1 MHRLMKVK
9 ITLVVIL
16 AFIFCQASS
25 VSATATNTDFS
36 KSMNLEPSVSYRG
49 TIDTSELSFSID
61 PELNTNIEFK
71 LEDTEGQ
78 YLEFCIYHGDE
89 ESDLIECI
97 GYETKST
104 TITHS
109 EKAVK
114 DTYYVKVTCT
124 ECELEGIDD
133 VPFMIIAEYTPE
145 SSNSQF
151 IVISL
156 TIAGILLVSS
166 TVYILVKK
174 VKRNNIWNS
183 NQTISNN
190 DENAMEDSNNE
201 RVSVV
206 QNITYNIQDSVIAGD
221 LDSAVNSSDDR
232 NGTPQDTL

>member
-1 MHRLMKVK
+1 M
-9 ITLVVIL
+9 
-16 AFIFCQASS
+16 
-25 VSATATNTDFS
+25 
-36 KSMNLEPSVSYRG
+36 
-49 TIDTSELSFSID
+49 
-61 PELNTNIEFK
+61 
-71 LEDTEGQ
+71 
-78 YLEFCIYHGDE
+78 
-89 ESDLIECI
+89 IECI
-97 GYETKST
+97 GYETKPT

-156 TIAGILLVSS
+156 TIAGILVVSL

-174 VKRNNIWNS
+174 AKRNNIWNS
-183 NQTISNN
+183 DQTISNN

-201 RVSVV
+201 RASVV

-221 LDSAVNSSDDR
+221 LDSAVNSSDD
-232 NGTPQDTL
+232 GDGIPQDTL

>member
-1 MHRLMKVK
+1 MHRLMKAK
-9 ITLVVIL
+9 IALIVIL
-16 AFIFCQASS
+16 AFISCQASS

-49 TIDTSELSFSID
+49 TIDTSELYFSID

-78 YLEFCIYHGDE
+78 YLEFCIYHGDG

-97 GYETKST
+97 GYETKPT

-124 ECELEGIDD
+124 ECELEGIGD
-133 VPFMIIAEYTPE
+133 VPFMVIAEYTPE

-151 IVISL
+151 IVVSL
-156 TIAGILLVSS
+156 TIAGVFVVSS

-183 NQTISNN
+183 DQTISNN

-221 LDSAVNSSDDR
+221 LDSAVNSNDD
-232 NGTPQDTL
+232 GDGAPQDTL

>member
-1 MHRLMKVK
+1 MMKAK

-25 VSATATNTDFS
+25 VSAAATNTGFS

-49 TIDTSELSFSID
+49 TIDTSELYFSIE

-78 YLEFCIYHGDE
+78 YLEFCIYHGDG

-97 GYETKST
+97 GYETKPT

-109 EKAVK
+109 EKVVK

-156 TIAGILLVSS
+156 TIAGILVVSL

-183 NQTISNN
+183 DQTISNN

-201 RVSVV
+201 RASVV
-206 QNITYNIQDSVIAGD
+206 QNITYNIQDSVITGD
-221 LDSAVNSSDDR
+221 LDSAVNSSDDG

>member
-1 MHRLMKVK
+1 MKVK
-9 ITLVVIL
+9 ITLIVIL

-36 KSMNLEPSVSYRG
+36 KSMNLEPSISYRG
-49 TIDTSELSFSID
+49 TIDTSELYFSID

-78 YLEFCIYHGDE
+78 YLEFCIYHGDG

-97 GYETKST
+97 GYETEPT
-104 TITHS
+104 TIIHS

-124 ECELEGIDD
+124 ECELEGIND

-145 SSNSQF
+145 LSNSQF

-156 TIAGILLVSS
+156 TIAGILVVSS

-201 RVSVV
+201 RASIV

-221 LDSAVNSSDDR
+221 LDSAVNSSDDG

>member
-1 MHRLMKVK
+1 MKAK
-9 ITLVVIL
+9 LTLVVIL
-16 AFIFCQASS
+16 GFISCQAISI
-25 VSATATNTDFS
+25 SATATNTDFS

-49 TIDTSELSFSID
+49 TIDTSELYFSID
-61 PELNTNIEFK
+61 PKLNTNIEFEF
-71 LEDTEGQ
+71 EDTEGQ
-78 YLEFCIYHGDE
+78 YLEFCIYHGDG

-97 GYETKST
+97 GYVTKAT

-114 DTYYVKVTCT
+114 DIYYVKVTCT

-133 VPFMIIAEYTPE
+133 VPFMIIAEYSTE

-156 TIAGILLVSS
+156 TIAGVLIVSL

-183 NQTISNN
+183 DQTISNT
-190 DENAMEDSNNE
+190 DGNAMEDSNNE

-221 LDSAVNSSDDR
+221 LDSAVNSSDD
-232 NGTPQDTL
+232 GDGIPQNTL

>member
-1 MHRLMKVK
+1 MKAK
-9 ITLVVIL
+9 ITLIVIL
-16 AFIFCQASS
+16 AFISCQASS

-49 TIDTSELSFSID
+49 TIDTSELYFSID

-78 YLEFCIYHGDE
+78 YLEFCIYHGDG

-97 GYETKST
+97 GYETNPT

-156 TIAGILLVSS
+156 TIAGVLVVSS

-183 NQTISNN
+183 DQTISNN
-190 DENAMEDSNNE
+190 DENAMEDSNNG
-201 RVSVV
+201 RASVV
-206 QNITYNIQDSVIAGD
+206 QNITYNILDSVIAGD
-221 LDSAVNSSDDR
+221 LDSAVNSSDDG

>member
-9 ITLVVIL
+9 ITLIVIL
-16 AFIFCQASS
+16 AFISCQASS

-49 TIDTSELSFSID
+49 TIDTSELYFSID
-61 PELNTNIEFK
+61 PELNTNIEFE

-78 YLEFCIYHGDE
+78 YLEFCIYHGDG
-89 ESDLIECI
+89 ESDLIKCI
-97 GYETKST
+97 GYETKPT

-156 TIAGILLVSS
+156 TIAGILVVSS

-174 VKRNNIWNS
+174 VKGNNIWNS

-221 LDSAVNSSDDR
+221 LDSAVNSSDDG
-232 NGTPQDTL
+232 NGTLQDAL

>member
-1 MHRLMKVK
+1 MKAK

-16 AFIFCQASS
+16 AFISFQVGF

-49 TIDTSELSFSID
+49 TIDTSELYFSID

-78 YLEFCIYHGDE
+78 YLEFCIYHGDG

-97 GYETKST
+97 GYETKPT

-156 TIAGILLVSS
+156 TIAGVLLVSS

-183 NQTISNN
+183 DQTISNN
-190 DENAMEDSNNE
+190 DENEMEDSNNE

-221 LDSAVNSSDDR
+221 LDSAVNSSDDG

>member
-1 MHRLMKVK
+1 MHRLMKAK
-9 ITLVVIL
+9 ITLIVIL

-49 TIDTSELSFSID
+49 TIDTSELYFSID

-78 YLEFCIYHGDE
+78 YLEFCIYHGDG

-97 GYETKST
+97 GYETKPT

-156 TIAGILLVSS
+156 TIAGVLLVSS

-183 NQTISNN
+183 DQTISNN

-201 RVSVV
+201 RASVV
-206 QNITYNIQDSVIAGD
+206 QNITYNILDSVIAGD
-221 LDSAVNSSDDR
+221 LDSAVNSSDDG